1 MTRIQ
6 SLQITS
12 ADASAALTPEQKRFN
27 TLIRQI
33 GQARETLALWQAEID
48 QFRQTHQRVVRPL
61 RAEFNAARRAW
72 VLALDGLLHEPG
84 WNRTEQQTLRATVV
98 ESAGALLDEVDGDDA
113 ELKAVFARHCELDY
127 ETERQQATQAM
138 KQLAEQMTGL
148 DLGDDDGLVSQAD
161 LTRRLHEA
169 MDARQAEQAQADR
182 APRHA
187 KGKAAR
193 QREAD
198 ALQAS
203 QSVREVYRKLASAL
217 HPDRE
222 PDAAQRDAKT
232 ALMQR
237 VNQAYAAS
245 DLLALLELQ
254 LEIEQVDAGHIAQ
267 APAQRVKHYNRVLA
281 EQLAELKSEI
291 SLVELRF
298 RHEFAIPPGL
308 PARPGKLGP
317 LISQEAGE
325 LRAVLVQQRNDLR
338 LFKDRAATRR
348 WLKQQ
353 RQVLLDIELERDDG
367 LF

>member
-1 MTRIQ
+1 MTRLQ
-6 SLQITS
+6 SLQITPAGTS
-12 ADASAALTPEQKRFN
+12 APLTPEHRRFN

-33 GQARETLALWQAEID
+33 GQARDTLALWQAEVD

-72 VLALDGLLHEPG
+72 VLALEGLLHQPG
-84 WNRTEQQTLRATVV
+84 WNRAEQQTLRETVL
-98 ESAGALLDEVDGDDA
+98 EAAGALLDEVDGDDDA
-113 ELKAVFARHCELDY
+113 LKAVFARHSELDY
-127 ETERQQATQAM
+127 EAERQQATQAM

-148 DLGDDDGLVSQAD
+148 DLGDEDGLRSEAD

-169 MDARQAEQAQADR
+169 MDARQAEQAQAGP

-222 PDAAQRDAKT
+222 TDDAQRGAKT

-267 APAQRVKHYNRVLA
+267 APAQRVKHYNKVLA
-281 EQLAELKSEI
+281 EQLAELKNEI
-291 SLVELRF
+291 ARVELSF
-298 RHEFAIPPGL
+298 RHEFGIPPGL

-317 LISQEAGE
+317 LIGQEAGE
-325 LRAVLVQQRNDLR
+325 LRVVLAQQQIDLR
-338 LFKDRAATRR
+338 LFKDRTATRR
-348 WLKQQ
+348 WLKRQ
-353 RQVLLDIELERDDG
+353 RQALRGLEMERDDD